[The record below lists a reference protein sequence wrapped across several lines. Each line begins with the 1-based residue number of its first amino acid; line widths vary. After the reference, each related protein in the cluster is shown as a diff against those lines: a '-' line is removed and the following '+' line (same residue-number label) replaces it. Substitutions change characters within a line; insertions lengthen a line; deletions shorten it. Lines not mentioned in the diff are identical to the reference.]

1 MAALLRFVL
10 GLNSDVCVDRA
21 AVVLPV
27 ELVVHRTDAGVKE
40 GKRSID
46 GQLNEGNGCSFDELY
61 LCYPEL

>member
-27 ELVVHRTDAGVKE
+27 ELVVHRADAGVKE

-46 GQLNEGNGCSFDELY
+46 GQLNEGNGCSFDEL
-61 LCYPEL
+61 